1 MEKVLSI
8 LKLTRF
14 EHSILLIIAVIGA
27 EVLAG
32 GPPDIQIAALS
43 VIAPVFLSMSAFAI
57 NDYFDIKVDRENG
70 KKRPLVTGELKPSD
84 ALVVTFFSMAIGIV
98 GGFLLNQYC
107 FIIAVIFGIL
117 SILYSYRLKDIPII
131 GNSYVAFSMAI
142 PFVFGNYVMS
152 YKLFDSVVLI
162 FLLIFIS
169 GLGREIHGTIRDFDG
184 DRKRRAVTLPM
195 LIGRARSAYAGFLL
209 YSMAV
214 AISVYLFL
222 DVLPFAGNLMY
233 GSLML
238 ISDFML
244 IYSSVPFIF
253 SNKMGYDY
261 ARNVSLGA
269 MGLALLCILLSAVIY
284 V

>member
-1 MEKVLSI
+1 MKKVVSV

-32 GPPDIQIAALS
+32 GPPDIHVAALS
-43 VIAPVFLSMSAFAI
+43 VITPIFLSMSAFAI
-57 NDYFDIKVDRENG
+57 NDYFDVNVDRAN
-70 KKRPLVTGELKPSD
+70 KKRRPLVTGELKPSE
-84 ALVVTFFSMAIGIV
+84 ALVVAAVSMAIGIV
-98 GGFLLNQYC
+98 GGLLLNEYC
-107 FIIAVIFGIL
+107 FIIAVIFGVL
-117 SILYSYRLKDIPII
+117 SILYSYRLKDIPLV

-142 PFVFGNYVMS
+142 PFVFGNYVMT

-162 FLLIFIS
+162 FFLIFIS
-169 GLGREIHGTIRDFDG
+169 GLGREIYGTIRDFEG
-184 DRKRRAVTLPM
+184 DRKRRALTIPM
-195 LIGRARSAYAGFLL
+195 LIGRQAATYLGFLL
-209 YSMAV
+209 YLVAV

-222 DVLPFAGNLMY
+222 RVLPFEGNVLY

-244 IYSSVPFIF
+244 LLSSVPFLL
-253 SNKMGYDY
+253 SNKGWYGH
-261 ARNVSLGA
+261 ARNLSLGA
-269 MGLALLCILLSAVIY
+269 MGLALLCILLSAVLY